1 MKCFYPKVNKEFR
14 ELSKVVCLTNLVT
27 NNEVVTSAL
36 LEKIPSFVWCL
47 KLKIYEF

>member
-1 MKCFYPKVNKEFR
+1 MKFFYPKVNKEFR

-47 KLKIYEF
+47 KLKINEF

>member
-1 MKCFYPKVNKEFR
+1 MKFFYPKVNKEFR

-36 LEKIPSFVWCL
+36 LEKIPSFVFL
-47 KLKIYEF
+47 VFKIENK